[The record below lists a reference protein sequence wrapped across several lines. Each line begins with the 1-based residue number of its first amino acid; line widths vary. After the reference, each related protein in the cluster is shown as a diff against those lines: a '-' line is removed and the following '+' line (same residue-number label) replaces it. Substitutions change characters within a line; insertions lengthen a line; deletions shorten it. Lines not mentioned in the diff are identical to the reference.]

1 MEYPT
6 QSPFPPFHPVVPA
19 YLQSPA
25 SSFCCAH
32 HLVFQGAPLPLLN
45 LSFRTQTKGH
55 FLLKIFPDLSL
66 GWVGTPSPKHPISM
80 FALVLF
86 CQFFCLLITNI
97 SLVFFLFLPLCPL
110 EAPYHLLR
118 TSFPL
123 LSSLISV
130 SVKNQPEKQDREV
143 TGIKNVLSDLS
154 DHENWLGK
162 VQNS

>member
-19 YLQSPA
+19 HLQSPA
-25 SSFCCAH
+25 SPLRCAH
-32 HLVFQGAPLPLLN
+32 PLGSQGAPLPLLN

-97 SLVFFLFLPLCPL
+97 SLVFFLFLPLSPRQ
-110 EAPYHLLR
+110 LLILFFR
-118 TSFPL
+118 AYPQVFKPF
-123 LSSLISV
+123 LSS
-130 SVKNQPEKQDREV
+130 QPS
-143 TGIKNVLSDLS
+143 TSHHTIWGPFPFN
-154 DHENWLGK
+154 LGWK
-162 VQNS
+162 RC